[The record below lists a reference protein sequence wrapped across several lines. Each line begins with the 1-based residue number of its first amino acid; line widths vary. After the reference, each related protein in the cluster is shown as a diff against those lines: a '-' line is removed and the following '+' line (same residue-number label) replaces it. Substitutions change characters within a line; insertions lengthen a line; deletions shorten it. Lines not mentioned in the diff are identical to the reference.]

1 MTFTIRSRIETKTQ
15 TKTGKEI
22 MPRKMYLIDGVQV
35 SRKIYF
41 RRQLWGEYN
50 GASFTVVEIR
60 QRDRA

>member
-1 MTFTIRSRIETKTQ
+1 MTFTIRSRIGTKT
-15 TKTGKEI
+15 KTRKET

-50 GASFTVVEIR
+50 GATFTVVEIR